1 MENRERKLK
10 EESMGEK
17 EGACAFVAA
26 DGEGSV
32 AVYWT
37 SEASGHRALQGITD
51 RMDRCVPGCSLFAA
65 QRLYGVSCNATRLA
79 GLDRGVWSSCDGGAD
94 LVRCVSGAC
103 PAAVAKLSLSG
114 DNDPRCLPGSLRP
127 CLSLGACAWSLS

>member
-17 EGACAFVAA
+17 EGACAFVTA

-51 RMDRCVPGCSLFAA
+51 RTDRCAPGCSLFAV
-65 QRLYGVSCNATRLA
+65 QRLDAVSCNATRLA
-79 GLDRGVWSSCDGGAD
+79 GLDRGLAE
-94 LVRCVSGAC
+94 
-103 PAAVAKLSLSG
+103 
-114 DNDPRCLPGSLRP
+114 LR
-127 CLSLGACAWSLS
+127 WRR